1 MNCPVP
7 VAAGSEAALSAHG
20 IPKCQALK
28 GAHSAPSQ
36 QVFKKEQQA
45 PGEGA
50 HGKTGE
56 EMHGG
61 RNGSDEGSAL
71 NFQSQTMPAPRFPPA
86 TILGVFT
93 VASET
98 ADSRGVFTDV
108 TAS

>member
-1 MNCPVP
+1 MQEHLMIPLATHARLRHPGAAAGPVQEAPMNCPVP

-36 QVFKKEQQA
+36 QIFKKEQQA
-45 PGEGA
+45 PGEGT

-61 RNGSDEGSAL
+61 RNGSDEGDPL
-71 NFQSQTMPAPRFPPA
+71 
-86 TILGVFT
+86 
-93 VASET
+93 
-98 ADSRGVFTDV
+98 
-108 TAS
+108 